1 MSVMDAGAVL
11 RAMGVL
17 AAVGLF
23 ASMIVIPERSYRLA
37 LERRRANAREQVH
50 DYRVESP
57 DPRYAFDGR
66 TANIVDEIES
76 SGGRRSVDQFSV
88 TIYATNEAGEYFMF
102 IADGINK
109 PFFKHVEPRMARL
122 VLKDKY
128 REPHGG

>member
-1 MSVMDAGAVL
+1 MDADSVVRVFGFVAFVAL
-11 RAMGVL
+11 GVF
-17 AAVGLF
+17 LF
-23 ASMIVIPERSYRLA
+23 VIPQRIYRLA
-37 LERRRANAREQVH
+37 VERRRIGARFQVH
-50 DYRVESP
+50 DYRVEWP
-57 DPRYAFDGR
+57 DPRYAFNGR
-66 TANIVDEIES
+66 TATIVDEIES

>member
-1 MSVMDAGAVL
+1 MDAGSVL
-11 RAMGVL
+11 RALGAL

-23 ASMIVIPERSYRLA
+23 ASLIVIPERSYRLA
-37 LERRRANAREQVH
+37 LERRRASARDQVR
-50 DYRVESP
+50 DYRVVSP
-57 DPRYAFDGR
+57 DSRYAFDGQ
-66 TANIVDEIES
+66 TATIVHQEES
-76 SGGRRSVDQFSV
+76 SAGRRAPEQFSV

-102 IADGINK
+102 ISDGVNK